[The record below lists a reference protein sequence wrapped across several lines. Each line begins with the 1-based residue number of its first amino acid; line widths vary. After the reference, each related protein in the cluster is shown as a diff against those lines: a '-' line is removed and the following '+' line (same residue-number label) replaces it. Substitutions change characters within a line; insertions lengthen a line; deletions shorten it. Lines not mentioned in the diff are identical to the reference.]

1 MLERVVHILGL
12 ADILLPLALAL
23 ILGGLVGIERLLH
36 TQTTGV
42 RTHMLV
48 SMGSACFVLAAR
60 EAFSG
65 QNDSLTRVVQGVA
78 SGIGF
83 IGAGAILKLG
93 QPAEIRGLTTA
104 ATVWLSSSVGVAC
117 GLRAF
122 HVAIWSTILAL
133 IVLAMLRPYE
143 RSVESELAKKRNG
156 QSGGSNGHPPN
167 SPTAENPI
175 QRELLKD

>member
-1 MLERVVHILGL
+1 MIEKLTHVL
-12 ADILLPLALAL
+12 AISEVLLPLALAL
-23 ILGGLVGIERLLH
+23 VLGGLVGIERLLH

-65 QNDSLTRVVQGVA
+65 QDDQLARIVQGVA

-83 IGAGAILKLG
+83 IGAGTILKLS

-104 ATVWLSSSVGVAC
+104 ATVWLSSSVGVSC

-122 HVAIWSTILAL
+122 HVAIWST
-133 IVLAMLRPYE
+133 VLAIVVLAILRPYE
-143 RSVESELAKKRNG
+143 RSFESGLAKRRNG
-156 QSGGSNGHPPN
+156 HAEEPNGKQTQQDATETSTP
-167 SPTAENPI
+167 SK
-175 QRELLKD
+175 LGK

>member
-1 MLERVVHILGL
+1 MYQQIVESLGIV
-12 ADILLPLALAL
+12 DTFIPLALAL
-23 ILGGLVGIERLLH
+23 ALGGLVGVERLLH
-36 TQTTGV
+36 GKTTGV

-65 QNDSLTRVVQGVA
+65 NDDNLTRVVQGVA

-104 ATVWLSSSVGVAC
+104 ATVWLSSSVGVAS
-117 GLRAF
+117 GLKAY
-122 HVAIWSTILAL
+122 HVAIWSTLLAL
-133 IVLAMLRPYE
+133 VVLAILRPYE
-143 RSVESELAKKRNG
+143 RSFESELAKKRNG
-156 QSGGSNGHPPN
+156 NNDEHDAKQD
-167 SPTAENPI
+167 
-175 QRELLKD
+175 LLGD

>member
-1 MLERVVHILGL
+1 
-12 ADILLPLALAL
+12 
-23 ILGGLVGIERLLH
+23 
-36 TQTTGV
+36 
-42 RTHMLV
+42 MLV
-48 SMGSACFVLAAR
+48 SMGATCFVLAAR

-65 QNDSLTRVVQGVA
+65 NDDNLTRVVQGVA

-104 ATVWLSSSVGVAC
+104 ATVWLSSSIGVAC

-133 IVLAMLRPYE
+133 IVLAILRPYE

-156 QSGGSNGHPPN
+156 QAGNGNSNAAGGSTTSNTSNH
-167 SPTAENPI
+167 
-175 QRELLKD
+175 RELLGD